1 MLCNGLSR
9 IVLFFSML
17 WKGLLN
23 MKELL
28 SVGVEVGD
36 WVDPESGFVVSGC
49 VMLLDGGEIVGV
61 FGLGAVG
68 LLNVERSCQ
77 RIGLIEACW
86 LFCFYVCFPSL

>member
-1 MLCNGLSR
+1 MLR
-9 IVLFFSML
+9 
-17 WKGLLN
+17 KGLLN

-36 WVDPESGFVVSGC
+36 WVDPLTGFVVSGC
-49 VMLLDGGEIVGV
+49 VILWDGGVVVGV

-77 RIGLIEACW
+77 RVGLIEACW
-86 LFCFYVCFPSL
+86 VECFYCYFPSL